1 MQVTT
6 DPFAAAETA
15 SRADVLTGLA
25 SRVALEAYLAGR
37 EADPAGEPISL
48 IAVEMSRFGSLTD
61 SVGAEL
67 GNKIIAMVA
76 KRLRKV
82 FAHAA
87 VIARTHGD
95 HFCLVFEGD
104 IDLDEQIGLLQDF
117 TQRPLA
123 LGGEVIVLSVR
134 LGIAALGQ
142 RVDSPARL
150 LHAAEVA
157 LHRAKR
163 DKLKRCFYESDLE
176 SEARTAHQLENDLR
190 VSLVTK
196 HVELHRAI
204 NNDEFRIL
212 YQPIVNVSRRRVHA
226 MEALI
231 RWHHP
236 QRGVISP
243 ADFIPM
249 AEQIQ
254 VMDLIGSWV
263 MRRACADAMCFP
275 ANADGSLPGISIN
288 VSPTQFAEPG
298 VLLEAVRQSLRE
310 SGIEPVRVHLELT
323 ESTAFGADRRSI
335 IVALRSLGCK
345 VALDDFGTGYSS
357 LTQLNAIP
365 LDYLKLDR
373 SFISHI
379 GGSDAVEEQRS
390 DRMTRAVLSIA
401 GAFDLVPIVEGVETA
416 VQQDRMLRHGAHL
429 MQGNFYSRPLPL
441 SEVQAFITHFNR
453 SDREMAHA

>member
-1 MQVTT
+1 
-6 DPFAAAETA
+6 
-15 SRADVLTGLA
+15 
-25 SRVALEAYLAGR
+25 
-37 EADPAGEPISL
+37 
-48 IAVEMSRFGSLTD
+48 
-61 SVGAEL
+61 
-67 GNKIIAMVA
+67 
-76 KRLRKV
+76 
-82 FAHAA
+82 
-87 VIARTHGD
+87 
-95 HFCLVFEGD
+95 
-104 IDLDEQIGLLQDF
+104 
-117 TQRPLA
+117 
-123 LGGEVIVLSVR
+123 VLSVR
-134 LGIAALGQ
+134 LGIAVLGQ

-196 HVELHRAI
+196 HVELHSAI

-212 YQPIVNVSRRRVHA
+212 YQPIVNVTRHRVHA

-236 QRGVISP
+236 QRGVIAP

-263 MRRACADAMCFP
+263 IRRACADAMCFP

-298 VLLEAVRQSLRE
+298 VLLEAVRQALRE
-310 SGIEPVRVHLELT
+310 SGIEPGRVNLELT
-323 ESTAFGADRRSI
+323 ESTAFGAGRRSI

-365 LDYLKLDR
+365 LDYIKLDR
-373 SFISHI
+373 SFIARI

-401 GAFDLVPIVEGVETA
+401 GAFDLVPIVEGVETT
-416 VQQDRMLRHGAHL
+416 VQRDRMLRHGAHL
-429 MQGNFYSRPLPL
+429 MQGFLYSRPLPL
-441 SEVQAFITHFNR
+441 PEAQAFITRFNL
-453 SDREMAHA
+453 SDREATNA